1 MYTMGVGT
9 HSLWLHVHAIVS
21 KATQTPGL
29 PLVRAE

>member
-9 HSLWLHVHAIVS
+9 HSLWLHVKAIVI

-29 PLVRAE
+29 LLVRAE